1 MNTET
6 KTFIKVDL
14 TNSEFEISGDVEFVE
29 QHLQELKEFIKIG
42 YAERSKVSKNYNT
55 TENLY
60 AHLDTSSVCNTGKV
74 ITNVFSTK
82 KEVASA

>member
-55 TENLY
+55 TEN
-60 AHLDTSSVCNTGKV
+60 HEIKQNNT
-74 ITNVFSTK
+74 
-82 KEVASA
+82 

>member
-42 YAERSKVSKNYNT
+42 YAERSKVSKN
-55 TENLY
+55 
-60 AHLDTSSVCNTGKV
+60 
-74 ITNVFSTK
+74 
-82 KEVASA
+82 